1 MQKQIKH
8 FIGLTEFQEIKTKYK
23 ELVKLYH
30 PDLNANNGEIMKEI
44 NAEYDFIMNNLA
56 KLKSENVN
64 TDIED
69 RFKDLILELLKLEVD
84 IEICGSW
91 IWISGNTKEHKEK
104 LKELKCFW
112 APKKKKWYYR
122 PSDKRVYSRGKF
134 TMQEIRAKYGSSK
147 IIGRARLQIKA

>member
-1 MQKQIKH
+1 MQKEIKH

-30 PDLNANNGEIMKEI
+30 PDLNANNGEVMKEI
-44 NAEYDFIMNNLA
+44 NSEYDFIVANLA
-56 KLKSENVN
+56 SLKSENVN

-112 APKKKKWYYR
+112 APIKKRWYFRPDSKKT
-122 PSDKRVYSRGKF
+122 YSKGKF
-134 TMQEIRAKYGSSK
+134 TMQEIRAKYGSSTIK
-147 IIGRARLQIKA
+147 GQARKQIKA